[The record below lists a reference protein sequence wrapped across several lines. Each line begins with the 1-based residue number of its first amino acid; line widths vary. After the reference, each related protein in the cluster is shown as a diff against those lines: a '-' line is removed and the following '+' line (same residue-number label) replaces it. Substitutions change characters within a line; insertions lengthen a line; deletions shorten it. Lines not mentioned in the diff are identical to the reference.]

1 MEETRC
7 GDDDEAGIRKK
18 KKGGLTLNGIQEFLR
33 KVIRVFDILN
43 LMILFMTA
51 AAKSS
56 E

>member
-1 MEETRC
+1 MEETRY
-7 GDDDEAGIRKK
+7 DDDDDDAGIHRER
-18 KKGGLTLNGIQEFLR
+18 GLTLNGIQEFLR

-51 AAKSS
+51 EGKS